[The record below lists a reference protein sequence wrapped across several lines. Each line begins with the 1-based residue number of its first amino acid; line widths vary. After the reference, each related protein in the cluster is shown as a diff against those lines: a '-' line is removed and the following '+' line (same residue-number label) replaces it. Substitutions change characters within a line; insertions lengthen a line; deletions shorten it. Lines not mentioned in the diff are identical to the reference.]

1 MSFLDDN
8 IRWLKRGRQRLAVA
22 QVLLKP
28 MTTAEI
34 CHEARAIDPHIQLR
48 DIWHLMQQFQEKEL
62 VHCLNPKV
70 VTGKLYTLTDD
81 GKTVVEQ
88 VFGTTFK
95 TTYQGFDWKKYA
107 WVVRAKIR
115 KIVLLELTRLPEFMP
130 KTATVIRKSLRCRY
144 PVGLNPTLRALK
156 ELESMGLIH
165 SQLISTKKPHK
176 VYQLTRIG
184 NAIAQQILE

>member
-8 IRWLKRGRQRLAVA
+8 IRWLKRGRQRSAVA

-28 MTTAEI
+28 KTTTEI

-48 DIWHLMQQFQEKEL
+48 DIWHLMHQFQEKGL
-62 VHCLNPKV
+62 VCCLNPKV
-70 VTGKLYTLTDD
+70 VTGKLYALTNQ
-81 GKTVVEQ
+81 GKTVAEQ
-88 VFGTTFK
+88 AFGTTFK
-95 TTYQGFDWKKYA
+95 TRHHGFDWKKYA

-156 ELESMGLIH
+156 ELEWKGLIQ
-165 SQLISTKKPHK
+165 SQLISTKNPHK
-176 VYQLTRIG
+176 VYRLSRIG